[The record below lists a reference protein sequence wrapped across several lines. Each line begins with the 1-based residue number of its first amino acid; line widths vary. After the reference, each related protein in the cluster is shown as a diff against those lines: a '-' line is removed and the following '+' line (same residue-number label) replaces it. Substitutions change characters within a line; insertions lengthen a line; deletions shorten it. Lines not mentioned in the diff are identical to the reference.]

1 MEIGLQFH
9 PEVTHSG
16 SAGRTLLRNFVVNI
30 CGASA
35 TWNMSNIADK
45 FIQQVCGTQ
54 PLQSKS
60 FVNTYLHSS
69 QVRDRVGE
77 ESHVIGA
84 VVGSSSVFFFFIWS
98 VYTVYLHAN
107 FLVGWCG

>member
-1 MEIGLQFH
+1 MQFH

-45 FIQQVCGTQ
+45 FIQQVNVT
-54 PLQSKS
+54 LA
-60 FVNTYLHSS
+60 SS
-69 QVRDRVGE
+69 SSNCIYSLFQVRDRVGE

-84 VVGSSSVFFFFIWS
+84 VVGDIVSAFRELLKHIIYSISS
-98 VYTVYLHAN
+98 
-107 FLVGWCG
+107 LVV